1 MRWRVVKAKACGPHS
16 VDLTFKDGRRKRV
29 NLLSLLE
36 GLVFQPLLDPTFFA
50 RLRLDPTAGTV
61 VWPNGADIAP
71 EALYNLPE
79 EVNNRAKRSSRAR
92 RLSGSEVA
100 LLAPAAERRR

>member
-1 MRWRVVKAKACGPHS
+1 

-29 NLLSLLE
+29 NLLPLLE
-36 GLVFQPLLDPTFFA
+36 GPVFQPLRDPAFFA

-71 EALYNLPE
+71 EALYDLPE
-79 EVNNRAKRSSRAR
+79 EANNKAKQSSPNKPLQRTGTRVARSGR
-92 RLSGSEVA
+92 
-100 LLAPAAERRR
+100 

>member
-29 NLLSLLE
+29 NLLPLLE
-36 GLVFQPLLDPTFFA
+36 GPVFQPLRDPAFFA
-50 RLRLDPTAGTV
+50 RLRLDARAGTV

-71 EALYNLPE
+71 EALYDLPE
-79 EVNNRAKRSSRAR
+79 EANNKAKRSSPNKPLRRTGAR
-92 RLSGSEVA
+92 VARSG
-100 LLAPAAERRR
+100 R